1 MTDMR
6 SHGAGSGV
14 VVKPRWYSHGLNR
27 LAYYRLAR
35 AVAATLPRPVRLAAA
50 RAVARAVG
58 RVLPAE
64 RSRVRANLARV
75 LAGAT
80 PRELDAAVG
89 KTFANFGA
97 FFADLLILNRA
108 APDTLRPYVAE
119 RVGDENLDAAFAA
132 GRGAVLVTAHLGNW
146 ELGGRL
152 LACRG
157 GAPRTHVVLS
167 AEEDAA
173 LERHLRV
180 NAPEL
185 CFVTRTHP
193 TSTLGLLAALR
204 RGEAV
209 AMQGDRPTGERGDRL
224 VPFFGSPAAFSIG
237 PFVLARAAGAPVVP
251 AFCTMAPDGRYRVDV
266 GPPIWV
272 KPGEEMAGLETL
284 VAALERAVRAHPTQ
298 WFNFFDVWA
307 PPIAAA

>member
-1 MTDMR
+1 MR
-6 SHGAGSGV
+6 PHGTKNGGV
-14 VVKPRWYSHGLNR
+14 IKPRWYSHGLNR

-35 AVAATLPRPVRLAAA
+35 AVAAALPRPVRLAAA

-58 RVLPAE
+58 RALSAE
-64 RSRVRANLARV
+64 RSRVRGNLARV
-75 LAGAT
+75 LAGAK

-89 KTFANFGA
+89 ETFANFGA
-97 FFADLLILNRA
+97 FFADLLILNRTE
-108 APDTLRPYVAE
+108 PERLRPYVAV
-119 RVGDENLDAAFAA
+119 RVGEEHLDAAFAA

-173 LERHLRV
+173 LESHLRV

-185 CFVTRTHP
+185 RFVTRKHP

-204 RGEAV
+204 RGEVV

-224 VPFFGSPAAFSIG
+224 VSFFGSPAAFPIG

-251 AFCTMAPDGRYRVDV
+251 AFCTMAADGRYRVEV
-266 GPPIWV
+266 GSPIWV
-272 KPGEEMAGLETL
+272 KLGEEMAGLETM

-307 PPIAAA
+307 PPIAAV

>member
-1 MTDMR
+1 MPR
-6 SHGAGSGV
+6 REAPGGGV
-14 VVKPRWYSHGLNR
+14 IKPRWYSHGLNR
-27 LAYYRLAR
+27 LVYYRLAR
-35 AVAATLPRPVRLAAA
+35 AAAAALPRSVRLAVA

-58 RVLPAE
+58 RALPAE
-64 RSRVRANLARV
+64 RSRVRGNLGRV
-75 LAGAT
+75 LAGAS
-80 PRELDAAVG
+80 PRELDAAVRD
-89 KTFANFGA
+89 TFANFGA

-108 APDTLRPYVAE
+108 GPTRLPRYVAE
-119 RVGDENLDAAFAA
+119 RVGDEHLDAAFAA

-185 CFVTRTHP
+185 RFVTRSHP

-224 VPFFGSPAAFSIG
+224 VSFFGSSAAFPLG
-237 PFVLARAAGAPVVP
+237 PFVLARAAGAPVLP

-266 GPPIWV
+266 GAPIWV
-272 KPGEEMAGLETL
+272 KPGEELAGLEAM
-284 VAALERAVRAHPTQ
+284 VAALECAVRAHPTQ

-307 PPIAAA
+307 PPIARA

>member
-1 MTDMR
+1 MPPHVARGGT
-6 SHGAGSGV
+6 

-35 AVAATLPRPVRLAAA
+35 AAAAVLPRRMRLS
-50 RAVARAVG
+50 VARVVARGVG
-58 RVLPAE
+58 RALSAE
-64 RSRVRANLARV
+64 RSRVRANLERV
-75 LAGAT
+75 LAGAA
-80 PRELDAAVG
+80 PRELDAAVDD
-89 KTFANFGA
+89 TFANFGA

-108 APDTLRPYVAE
+108 DAVRLRRYVAE
-119 RVGDENLDAAFAA
+119 RVGDEHLGAVFAA
-132 GRGAVLVTAHLGNW
+132 GHGAVLVTAHLGNW

-167 AEEDAA
+167 PEEDAA
-173 LERHLRV
+173 LEQHLRV

-185 CFVTRTHP
+185 RFVTRSHP
-193 TSTLGLLAALR
+193 AATLGLLSALR

-224 VPFFGSPAAFSIG
+224 VSFFGSTAAFPLG
-237 PFVLARAAGAPVVP
+237 PFVLARAAGAPVLP
-251 AFCTMAPDGRYRVDV
+251 AFCTMTRDGCYRVDV
-266 GPPIWV
+266 GAPIWV
-272 KPGEEMAGLETL
+272 KPGEEMAGLEAM
-284 VAALERAVRAHPTQ
+284 VAALEGAVRAHPTQ

-307 PPIAAA
+307 SPVAHP

>member
-1 MTDMR
+1 MR
-6 SHGAGSGV
+6 PHGANNGGV
-14 VVKPRWYSHGLNR
+14 IKPRWYSHGLNR

-35 AVAATLPRPVRLAAA
+35 AVAALLPRPVRLATA

-58 RVLPAE
+58 RALSAE
-64 RSRVRANLARV
+64 RSRVRGNLARV
-75 LAGAT
+75 LAGAK

-89 KTFANFGA
+89 ETFANFGA
-97 FFADLLILNRA
+97 FFADLLILNRTE
-108 APDTLRPYVAE
+108 PERLRPYVAV
-119 RVGDENLDAAFAA
+119 RVGEEYLDAAFAA

-157 GAPRTHVVLS
+157 DAPRTHVVLS

-173 LERHLRV
+173 LEPHLRV

-185 CFVTRTHP
+185 RFVTRSHP

-224 VPFFGSPAAFSIG
+224 VSFFGSPAAFPIG

-251 AFCTMAPDGRYRVDV
+251 AFCTMAPDGRYRVEV
-266 GPPIWV
+266 GSPIWV
-272 KPGEEMAGLETL
+272 KPGEEMAGLEAM

>member
-1 MTDMR
+1 MR
-6 SHGAGSGV
+6 PPEAGSGS
-14 VVKPRWYSHGLNR
+14 VVKPRWYSHGFNR
-27 LAYYRLAR
+27 LAYYRVAR
-35 AVAATLPRPVRLAAA
+35 AVAATQPRPMRLAVA
-50 RAVARAVG
+50 RAVARAMG
-58 RVLPAE
+58 RALPAE
-64 RSRVRANLARV
+64 RSRVRGNLARV
-75 LAGAT
+75 LVDVT
-80 PRELDAAVG
+80 PSELDAAVG
-89 KTFANFGA
+89 ETFANFGA

-108 APDTLRPYVAE
+108 GPDTLRRYVAGL
-119 RVGDENLDAAFAA
+119 VGDDNLDTAFAA

-152 LACRG
+152 LAVRG

-173 LERHLRV
+173 LERDLRV

-185 CFVTRTHP
+185 RFVTRSHP

-224 VPFFGSPAAFSIG
+224 VSFFGSPAAFPIG

-251 AFCTMAPDGRYRVDV
+251 AFCTMAPDGRYRIDV
-266 GPPIWV
+266 GSPIWV
-272 KPGEEMAGLETL
+272 KSGEELAGLESM
-284 VAALERAVRAHPTQ
+284 VGALERAVRAHPTQ

-307 PPIAAA
+307 PPLAAA

>member
-1 MTDMR
+1 MR
-6 SHGAGSGV
+6 PHGAQSGGV
-14 VVKPRWYSHGLNR
+14 AKPRWYSHGLNR

-35 AVAATLPRPVRLAAA
+35 AVAAVLPRPVRLAAA
-50 RAVARAVG
+50 RAVACAVG
-58 RVLPAE
+58 RALSAE
-64 RSRVRANLARV
+64 RSHVRGNLARV
-75 LAGAT
+75 LPGAE
-80 PRELDAAVG
+80 PRELDAAVDE
-89 KTFANFGA
+89 TFANFGA
-97 FFADLLILNRA
+97 FFADLLILNLAGPER
-108 APDTLRPYVAE
+108 LRPYVAA
-119 RVGDENLDAAFAA
+119 RVGDEQLDAIFAA

-152 LACRG
+152 LACRTDS
-157 GAPRTHVVLS
+157 PLTHVVLS

-173 LERHLRV
+173 LEPHLRV

-185 CFVTRTHP
+185 RFVTRTHP

-224 VPFFGSPAAFSIG
+224 VSFFGAPAAFPIG

-251 AFCTMAPDGRYRVDV
+251 AFCTMAPDGRYRVEV
-266 GPPIWV
+266 GSPIWV
-272 KPGEEMAGLETL
+272 KPGEEMAGLETM

-307 PPIAAA
+307 PPIAAV